1 MFRIIS
7 LFGSLFVA
15 VLTHSQCCDFTLVMD
30 DTYGDGWNGGNLNVF
45 VDGEWIGNFVAVEEG
60 SNSAFEVCNGQ
71 EIILEYESGEYE
83 NENSYFL
90 LGGNGNLI
98 HADGPEPNVG
108 ESGPFVVDCD
118 AVPDPGSSPCAPIA
132 IGTDECLLADNTISL
147 GSGYTGN
154 CAEFQGGDIWF
165 STVIPESG
173 SLIFQTYQTGGLN
186 DTGVQIWTG
195 EECFSLE
202 SGNCDDDGGE
212 GYFSLLTAF
221 GYTPG
226 ETVYIQVWGYGGQ
239 TGEFEICASDPGIV
253 EFDSTPLP
261 IFMIDTGGEEIPDE
275 PKLDA
280 TMQVIYNGPGQMNS
294 VTDTPNDYDGHIGI
308 EVRGATS
315 AGYPQK
321 PYGIETRDAEGNN
334 NNVSLI
340 DLPVENDWIMISNH
354 NDKSFMR
361 NMLAQH
367 LFELMGEYGPRTK
380 LCEVLLNNDYQGVY
394 AFTEKI
400 KVDNDRVDIA
410 SLNPNE
416 NAGDSLTGGYILE
429 LAYHND
435 NNSWELEY
443 SPLDHPDF
451 DVHLVYK
458 YPKAEDIT
466 DPQKEYIAAFVDSM
480 ETALYGPDFASDV
493 LGYRQHLDI
502 ESFIDYFLINELSR
516 NNDGFKKSRFFHKD
530 KYSKGGKLNAG
541 PTWDFDWAWKDMW
554 SCEIFENQDG
564 SGWAHLI
571 NTCPTDNYTPDWY
584 VRLQQDTTYNN
595 HMRCRWEEYRE
606 DFLNMDYIEYYADS
620 VADLV
625 NDAQA
630 RHYQKWPFL
639 GVNTGSPEMD
649 PIAESYTEEVEKFKN
664 WISLRI
670 GWLDENLPG
679 TCWGPI
685 TSVDN
690 KELGFTVYPNPSIG
704 PFTIADIPAKVSHVQ
719 IIDSQG
725 RLVKMIRSSSSMMEV
740 ELSLPGAYAVLL
752 WNEGELIAR
761 DKVVVMR

>member
-1 MFRIIS
+1 MKIFTAVALC
-7 LFGSLFVA
+7 LFANLVY
-15 VLTHSQCCDFTLVMD
+15 SQCCDCTLIMD
-30 DTYGDGWNGGNLNVF
+30 DSYGDGWNGGNLDVYVNG
-45 VDGEWIGNFVAVEEG
+45 DLIGNYAAVDEG
-60 SNSAFEVCNGQ
+60 SLATFEVCNGD
-71 EIILEYESGEYE
+71 EITLDYEDGEYE

-98 HADGPEPNVG
+98 HADGPEPEVG
-108 ESGPFVVDCD
+108 ESEAFLVDCD
-118 AVPDPGSSPCAPIA
+118 ALPDPGSGPCAPLELLA
-132 IGTDECLLADNTISL
+132 DECLLADNTTFIA
-147 GSGYTGN
+147 SGYPGN
-154 CAEFQGGDIWF
+154 CAEFNGGDIWF

-173 SLIFQTYQTGGLN
+173 SLLFQTFQTGGLN
-186 DTGVQIWTG
+186 DTGIQIWTG
-195 EECFSLE
+195 EDCFDLD
-202 SGNCDDDGGE
+202 SGNCDDDGGSD
-212 GYFSLLTAF
+212 YFSLLTAF
-221 GYTPG
+221 GFAPG

-239 TGEFEICASDPGIV
+239 TGEFEICATDPGVV

-261 IFMIDTGGEEIPDE
+261 IFMIDTDGQEIPDE

-280 TMQVIYNGPGQMNS
+280 TLQIVYNGPGQLNS
-294 VTDTPNDYDGHIGI
+294 VTDPPNDYDGHIGI
-308 EVRGATS
+308 ELRGATS

-321 PYGIETRDAEGNN
+321 PYGIETRDADGNN
-334 NNVSLI
+334 NNVSLV
-340 DLPVENDWIMISNH
+340 DLPVENDWILISNH

-361 NMLAQH
+361 NMLAHH

-380 LCEVLLNNDYQGVY
+380 LCEVLLNDDYQGVY

-480 ETALYGPDFASDV
+480 ETALYGPDFASEE
-493 LGYRQHLDI
+493 LGYRQFLDI

-530 KYSKGGKLNAG
+530 KYSNGGKFKAG

-595 HMRCRWEEYRE
+595 HMRCRWDEYRE
-606 DFLNMDYIEYYADS
+606 GFLNMDYIESYADS
-620 VADLV
+620 IADLV
-625 NDAQA
+625 SDAQA

-639 GVNTGSPEMD
+639 GVNTGSPELD
-649 PIAESYTEEVEKFKN
+649 PIAETYAEEVEKFKA
-664 WISLRI
+664 WIGLRI
-670 GWLDENLPG
+670 DWLDENIPG

-685 TSVDN
+685 TSVSEIEN
-690 KELGFTVYPNPSIG
+690 EFVIYPNPSQG
-704 PFTIADIPAKVSHVQ
+704 DFTVQDISSKVTLIQ
-719 IIDSQG
+719 IVDGQG
-725 RLVKMIRSSSSMMEV
+725 RLVNQFIPSSSLLNFNIEM
-740 ELSLPGAYAVLL
+740 PGAYAVLL
-752 WNEGELIAR
+752 WKRGELIAR
-761 DKVVVMR
+761 DRVVVIR